1 MSNTKLFSV
10 RQIDAG
16 KNTKAIVTIPGWA
29 EALMDAE
36 HLHDP
41 QKAYAYVPLIFRC
54 ITLRCDTLTSCPI
67 HVYKVQKDKDD
78 DRVEVEWP
86 LPQDMHDLLWLT
98 EAAMLLNG
106 AAYWLKL
113 TNNAGIMKDGVQWLN
128 PFTMTVDL
136 NDKGVLEFKQEKA
149 TVNSGPWGLDRMIY
163 FKDFNPSNDIG
174 PGVSS
179 TEVSLGSS
187 GLMRYM
193 TQFASTFFEKGAM
206 PITIL
211 GIQGQMSTEEKE
223 RVEGFFKKI
232 ASGIKNAFRTIA
244 ISTENIDPKVLS
256 QPIKDLAMP
265 ELSTEARH
273 NIAWAFGIPVT
284 MLEDSANYATAKE
297 HRMSFWQD
305 TIRPRGAKLG
315 RTINKQLLTPMFGYE
330 MEFAFDELDIFQ
342 EDEEKRSDSYF
353 NYVTAGMR
361 PSIAA
366 QILGI
371 DLPESIEYN
380 DLDEKYNIKPPAEQ
394 SGGRPINDELDNKS
408 IQDELR
414 RWLRYELRRMGKGEK
429 REFKTTVIPLSMYGA
444 ISGALENANDEASI
458 KRVFDD
464 AIRYGVYA

>member
-1 MSNTKLFSV
+1 MSNTKLFSI
-10 RQIDAG
+10 RQLDVS
-16 KNTKAIVTIPGWA
+16 KNTKAIMTIPGWA

-67 HVYKVQKDKDD
+67 HVYKVQKDKNK
-78 DRVEVEWP
+78 DRTEVEWP

-98 EAAMLLNG
+98 EAAMLLSG

-113 TNNAGIMKDGVQWLN
+113 TNKAGIMKDGVQWLN
-128 PFTMTVDL
+128 PFTMTVDMKDGKL
-136 NDKGVLEFKQEKA
+136 VFKQDKA
-149 TVNSGPWGLDRMIY
+149 TVNSGPWGLDRMVY

-174 PGVSS
+174 PGVSA

-223 RVEGFFKKI
+223 RIEGFFKKI

-256 QPIKDLAMP
+256 QPVKDLAMP
-265 ELSTEARH
+265 ELSTEARR
-273 NIAWAFGIPVT
+273 NVAWAFGIPVT
-284 MLEDSANYATAKE
+284 MLEDASNYATAKE
-297 HRMSFWQD
+297 HRLSFWQD
-305 TIRPRGAKLG
+305 TVRPRGNKIE
-315 RTINKQLLTPMFGYE
+315 RTINKQLLNPMFGYE
-330 MEFAFDELDIFQ
+330 MEFAFDEMDIFQ

-353 NYVTAGMR
+353 NYVSSGMR

-371 DLPESIEYN
+371 DLPEGKTYD
-380 DLDEKYNIKPPAEQ
+380 DLDEKFNMQQTEPD
-394 SGGRPINDELDNKS
+394 SRPINDTNDGSGKGVR
-408 IQDELR
+408 DELR
-414 RWLRYELRRMGKGEK
+414 RWLRYELRRLGKGEK
-429 REFKTTVIPLSMYGA
+429 REFRTTVIPLSMYGA

-464 AIRYGVYA
+464 AIRYGVYG